1 MYRQERAGRTEK
13 DTARTESYSE
23 IQRRT
28 GQPNDDE
35 LRSRTERGGR
45 KRMGHEPKER
55 ERTTTADPPNPIGE
69 TIRNGASAS
78 QPQPSPSRRM
88 LSVLSSSHSQN
99 AHFRVMGKRG
109 EGVGGVVGS
118 ETNFGAGFECCGERI
133 PFPRE
138 NRCIVTRTGLG
149 GSFKFAWSFGGE
161 RGFVSVGDEGRERSV
176 LLSAADGGVCG
187 VGEKSGRKCWSV
199 YNESGV
205 GFSSI
210 TDSLS
215 SFVAHVG
222 ESTRDEEASESSD
235 AADETCES
243 VGGRACRSG
252 VVPGRSLPSEGNR
265 RMPQQLCGH
274 ILNINLRHV
283 QSEWSVGSASAGQ
296 RRATRERSGLV
307 FANFSGIRCLLAS
320 PDCRIDPAGS
330 VPLVGSLVCGRFVD
344 ELDFGFTTHGASE
357 QGNFTFGAVRTLGAD

>member
-1 MYRQERAGRTEK
+1 MRSA
-13 DTARTESYSE
+13 E
-23 IQRRT
+23 IVSHPQLLCCTNPVSFPFAT
-28 GQPNDDE
+28 GVVGVLFFTLAECTLPYF
-35 LRSRTERGGR
+35 
-45 KRMGHEPKER
+45 
-55 ERTTTADPPNPIGE
+55 GE
-69 TIRNGASAS
+69 E
-78 QPQPSPSRRM
+78 
-88 LSVLSSSHSQN
+88 
-99 AHFRVMGKRG
+99 G

-118 ETNFGAGFECCGERI
+118 ETNFGAGFECRGERI

-215 SFVAHVG
+215 SLVAHVG
-222 ESTRDEEASESSD
+222 ESIREEEASESSD
-235 AADETCES
+235 AADETCVS

-252 VVPGRSLPSEGNR
+252 VVETAKWFCRRFRSGARPILAVGGRFVRLSEELTVSVSSFHQFQNR
-265 RMPQQLCGH
+265 RVPQELYRH

-283 QSEWSVGSASAGQ
+283 QSD
-296 RRATRERSGLV
+296 
-307 FANFSGIRCLLAS
+307 GIRCLLAS

-330 VPLVGSLVCGRFVD
+330 VPLVGSLVCGRFVNK
-344 ELDFGFTTHGASE
+344 LDFGFTTHGASE
-357 QGNFTFGAVRTLGAD
+357 LGSFTFGAVRTLGAD